1 MSRRPGLRHVHAP
14 AYRSFL
20 AHLRGAR
27 LKAGL
32 TQAEVAKHLGKPQS
46 YVAKSE
52 SGERRVDVV
61 ELHGFAKLYRRPLDF
76 FVA

>member
-1 MSRRPGLRHVHAP
+1 MSQRPGTRHVHHP
-14 AYRSFL
+14 RYQSFL
-20 AHLRGAR
+20 ARLRDAR

-32 TQAEVAKHLGKPQS
+32 TQAEVARHLAKPQS

-61 ELHGFAKLYRRPLDF
+61 ELHAFAKVYRRPLDF

>member
-1 MSRRPGLRHVHAP
+1 MSQRSGTRHVHAP
-14 AYRSFL
+14 LYKSFL
-20 AHLRGAR
+20 SRLRDAR